1 MTEVTAGCPPGGP
14 LTLGSCGQPRAL
26 AITTLAVAA
35 ALYVAGLTGV
45 TAWVSGLVH
54 RGAADRR
61 AARDW
66 YLLAAGVGLVAAPLL
81 AFTVV
86 SAFR

>member
-45 TAWVSGLVH
+45 TAWVSGLVR

-66 YLLAAGVGLVAAPLL
+66 YLLAASVGLVAAPLL